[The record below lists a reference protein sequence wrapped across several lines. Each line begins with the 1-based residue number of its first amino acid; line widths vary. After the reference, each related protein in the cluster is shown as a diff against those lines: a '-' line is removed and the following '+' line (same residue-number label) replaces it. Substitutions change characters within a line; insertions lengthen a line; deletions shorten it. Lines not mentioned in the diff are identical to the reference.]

1 MKGIT
6 GWKSAFQKTRTTKRR
21 GSVCRQ
27 GGRRGVL
34 CAPVLLGAVSFA
46 AILLVWESVVRLG
59 WANPFFISQPS
70 AIAASL
76 MRFAQS
82 GELWRNFAVSLR
94 EFAIGYGLSVAVG
107 IPAGALAGRFRTLEY
122 ALDPFLWF
130 LYSAPLIAFYPIFVL
145 WFGLGIP
152 TVIVIAFLLS
162 VTQIAASTLSGV
174 QNVNPGLL
182 RAARSF
188 GATERDL
195 LWKVVLP
202 ASVPMVIAGLRLGVG
217 RALMGVVVGELFG
230 ATAGLGYSIAYYGAL
245 LKTTDMIA
253 SLAVVV
259 VLGVLCTQ
267 GLSAL
272 EARFDSWRTGPD
284 S

>member
-1 MKGIT
+1 M
-6 GWKSAFQKTRTTKRR
+6 KSAP
-21 GSVCRQ
+21 V
-27 GGRRGVL
+27 VL
-34 CAPVLLGAVSFA
+34 GIASFA
-46 AILLVWESVVRLG
+46 VILLLWESAVRLG
-59 WANPFFISQPS
+59 WVNPFFVSQPS

-76 MRFAQS
+76 SRTARS
-82 GELWRNFAVSLR
+82 GELWHNVAVSFR
-94 EFAIGYGLSVAVG
+94 EFAIGYGLSVVVG
-107 IPAGALAGRFRTLEY
+107 ILAGALAGRFRTMEY

-145 WFGLGIP
+145 WFGLGVP
-152 TVIVIAFLLS
+152 TVIVITFLLS
-162 VTQIAASTLSGV
+162 VTQIAASTLHGI

-182 RAARSF
+182 LAARSF
-188 GATERDL
+188 GATPRDL

-202 ASVPMVIAGLRLGVG
+202 ASVPMVIAGLRLGIG

-230 ATAGLGYSIAYYGAL
+230 ATAGLGYSISYYGAL

-259 VLGVLCTQ
+259 ILGVLCTQ
-267 GLSAL
+267 GLSAV
-272 EARFDSWRTGPD
+272 EARFDSWRTGPG

>member
-1 MKGIT
+1 VDDRKIEGIAT
-6 GWKSAFQKTRTTKRR
+6 SKS
-21 GSVCRQ
+21 
-27 GGRRGVL
+27 
-34 CAPVLLGAVSFA
+34 APVLLGILSFA
-46 AILLVWESVVRLG
+46 VILLVWESVVRLG
-59 WANPFFISQPS
+59 WVNPFFTSQPS
-70 AIAASL
+70 AIAVSL
-76 MRFAQS
+76 SRAAQS
-82 GELWRNFAVSLR
+82 GELWHNLAVSLR
-94 EFAIGYGLSVAVG
+94 EFAIGYGAAVIVG
-107 IPAGALAGRFRTLEY
+107 ILAGVLAGRFRTVES

-145 WFGLGIP
+145 WFGLGVP

-162 VTQIAASTLSGV
+162 VTQIAANTLSGI
-174 QNVNPGLL
+174 QNVNPALI

-188 GATERDL
+188 GATERDV

-202 ASVPMVIAGLRLGVG
+202 ASVPMVIAGLRLGIG

-230 ATAGLGYSIAYYGAL
+230 ATAGLGFSISYYGAL

-253 SLAVVV
+253 SLMVVV
-259 VLGVLCTQ
+259 VLGVVCTQ

-272 EARFDSWRTGPD
+272 EARFDSWRTRPG

>member
-1 MKGIT
+1 MKGIA
-6 GWKSAFQKTRTTKRR
+6 GWKS
-21 GSVCRQ
+21 
-27 GGRRGVL
+27 
-34 CAPVLLGAVSFA
+34 APVLLGALSFV
-46 AILLVWESVVRLG
+46 AILLVWESAVRLG

-76 MRFAQS
+76 RSAARS
-82 GELWRNFAVSLR
+82 GELWHNLAVSLR
-94 EFAIGYGLSVAVG
+94 EFAIGYGASVAVG
-107 IPAGALAGRFRTLEY
+107 ILAGALAARFRTLEY

-145 WFGLGIP
+145 WFGLGVP
-152 TVIVIAFLLS
+152 TVIVITFLLS
-162 VTQIAASTLSGV
+162 VTQIATSTLNGF

-202 ASVPMVIAGLRLGVG
+202 ASVPMMIAGLRLGVG

-230 ATAGLGYSIAYYGAL
+230 ATAGLGYSISYYGAL

-253 SLAVVV
+253 SLVVVV
-259 VLGVLCTQ
+259 VLGVMCTQ

-272 EARFDSWRTGPD
+272 EARFDAWRTGPD

>member
-1 MKGIT
+1 MKRGA
-6 GWKSAFQKTRTTKRR
+6 GWKS
-21 GSVCRQ
+21 
-27 GGRRGVL
+27 
-34 CAPVLLGAVSFA
+34 APVLLGILSFA
-46 AILLVWESVVRLG
+46 AILLAWESVVRVG
-59 WANPFFISQPS
+59 WVNPFFISQPS

-76 MRFAQS
+76 IRTARS
-82 GELWRNFAVSLR
+82 GELWRNLAVSLR
-94 EFAIGYGLSVAVG
+94 EFAIGYGASVVVG
-107 IPAGALAGRFRTLEY
+107 IVAGALAGRFHTVEY

-145 WFGLGIP
+145 WFGLGAP

-162 VTQIAASTLSGV
+162 VTQIATSTLSGF

-202 ASVPMVIAGLRLGVG
+202 ASVPMVIAGLRLGIG

-230 ATAGLGYSIAYYGAL
+230 ATAGLGYSISYYGAL

-253 SLAVVV
+253 SLVVIV
-259 VLGVLCTQ
+259 CLGVLCTQ

-272 EARFDSWRTGPD
+272 EARFDSWRTGPEA
-284 S
+284 

>member
-1 MKGIT
+1 MDGGEMKNIAAR
-6 GWKSAFQKTRTTKRR
+6 KF
-21 GSVCRQ
+21 
-27 GGRRGVL
+27 
-34 CAPVLLGAVSFA
+34 APVLLGFISFA
-46 AILLVWESVVRLG
+46 AIVLIWESAVRLG
-59 WANPFFISQPS
+59 WMNPFFVSQPT

-76 MRFAQS
+76 GQAAQS
-82 GELWRNFAVSLR
+82 GDLWHHFAVSFR
-94 EFAIGYGLSVAVG
+94 EFTIGYGAAVIVG
-107 IPAGALAGRFRTLEY
+107 ILAGALAGRFRTVEY

-130 LYSAPLIAFYPIFVL
+130 LYSAPLIAFYPLFVL
-145 WFGLGIP
+145 WFGLGVP
-152 TVIVIAFLLS
+152 TVIAITFLLS
-162 VTQIAASTLSGV
+162 VTQITASTLSGF
-174 QNVNPGLL
+174 QNVSPGLI

-230 ATAGLGYSIAYYGAL
+230 ATAGLGYNISYYGAL

-253 SLAVVV
+253 SLVVVV

-267 GLSAL
+267 GLSAV
-272 EARFDSWRTGPD
+272 EARFDSWRTGPGT
-284 S
+284 

>member
-1 MKGIT
+1 MKGIA
-6 GWKSAFQKTRTTKRR
+6 GWKS
-21 GSVCRQ
+21 
-27 GGRRGVL
+27 
-34 CAPVLLGAVSFA
+34 APVLLGALSFV
-46 AILLVWESVVRLG
+46 AILLVWESAVRLG

-76 MRFAQS
+76 RSAARS
-82 GELWRNFAVSLR
+82 GELWHNLAVSLR
-94 EFAIGYGLSVAVG
+94 EFAIGYGASVAVG
-107 IPAGALAGRFRTLEY
+107 ILAGALAARFRTLEY

-145 WFGLGIP
+145 WFGLGVP
-152 TVIVIAFLLS
+152 TVSVITFLLS
-162 VTQIAASTLSGV
+162 VTQIATSTLNGF

-230 ATAGLGYSIAYYGAL
+230 ATAGLGYSISYYGAL

-253 SLAVVV
+253 SLVVVV
-259 VLGVLCTQ
+259 VLGVMCTQ

>member
-1 MKGIT
+1 MKGIA
-6 GWKSAFQKTRTTKRR
+6 GWKS
-21 GSVCRQ
+21 
-27 GGRRGVL
+27 
-34 CAPVLLGAVSFA
+34 APVLLGAVSFA
-46 AILLVWESVVRLG
+46 AILLVWESAVRLG

-76 MRFAQS
+76 SRSARS
-82 GELWRNFAVSLR
+82 GELWHNLAVSLR

-107 IPAGALAGRFRTLEY
+107 IPAGAVAGRFRTVEY

-145 WFGLGIP
+145 WFGLGVP

-162 VTQIAASTLSGV
+162 VTQIAASTLSGF

-253 SLAVVV
+253 SLLVVV